1 VADVKERK
9 KRNITTI
16 TINRSTHLELYRLK
30 RKLKKRSFDK
40 LLRYLI
46 SMYYTTRRRRDP
58 VQHSTLQE
66 EREAEGQR

>member
-1 VADVKERK
+1 VK

-16 TINRSTHLELYRLK
+16 TIDRSTHLELYRLK

-46 SMYYTTRRRRDP
+46 NVYYTSRRRRRDP
-58 VQHSTLQE
+58 AQHNTVQ
-66 EREAEGQR
+66 EREARNPGNPGK